1 LFLQSNWSMPVVNIL
16 RGIDPKL
23 NAAPLD
29 ANDPH
34 GFAWLMII
42 TTAFTT
48 VCWLTVTF
56 LTSPEPEEKLRS
68 FYQKVQPARLGWEP
82 IAAKES
88 LHSKQSLGWAA
99 ADWIAGCGLI
109 YCSLFSVGHLL
120 FGRYLQAGGLFAVG
134 IVCAWFIYWDLSRR
148 GWETLSQ

>member
-1 LFLQSNWSMPVVNIL
+1 VVNVL

-23 NAAPLD
+23 AAQPLD

-48 VCWLTVTF
+48 ICWLVVTF
-56 LTSPEPEEKLRS
+56 ATQPEPEEKLRS

-82 IAAKES
+82 IAKKES
-88 LHSKQSLGWAA
+88 LHSQQSLGWAA
-99 ADWIAGCGLI
+99 ADWIAGCGLV

-120 FGRYLQAGGLFAVG
+120 FGRLLQAGGLFAVG
-134 IVCAWFIYWDLSRR
+134 IFCAWFIYWDLNRR
-148 GWETLSQ
+148 GWESLSQ